1 MYDQQVESKH
11 HNIIY
16 FHKERNETHE
26 KNKLIY
32 ICLACLIVSIVFDV
46 IYMISSKDE
55 MFIATNIAMF
65 IVFIPIAYK
74 KIFKK

>member
-16 FHKERNETHE
+16 FHEERNETNE

-32 ICLACLIVSIVFDV
+32 KICLACLIVSIVFDV

-74 KIFKK
+74 KIF

>member
-1 MYDQQVESKH
+1 MK
-11 HNIIY
+11 
-16 FHKERNETHE
+16 

-32 ICLACLIVSIVFDV
+32 KICFACLIVSIVFDV

>member
-1 MYDQQVESKH
+1 MK
-11 HNIIY
+11 
-16 FHKERNETHE
+16 

-32 ICLACLIVSIVFDV
+32 ICLACLIVSIVFDI

>member
-1 MYDQQVESKH
+1 MKLM
-11 HNIIY
+11 
-16 FHKERNETHE
+16 R